1 MNPPR
6 PEPTRKEKVRTA
18 ATKPA
23 IRFYTGFT
31 FLYAVSMILLM
42 GPLDALPLVVAYL
55 SGGVIAILAA
65 GSK

>member
-23 IRFYTGFT
+23 IRYYLAMTA
-31 FLYAVSMILLM
+31 LYATGAALM
-42 GPLDALPLVVAYL
+42 LPPSDAIALVVAYL